1 MTQPG
6 SKLLGLILLRLKI
19 ESLFSESTLSLRTGV
34 PAAIEAAK
42 IGKTR
47 IEAICRVQ
55 QWKKVSVATVSKSRG
70 GNFLY
75 DHKEIRA

>member
-1 MTQPG
+1 MKQ
-6 SKLLGLILLRLKI
+6 L
-19 ESLFSESTLSLRTGV
+19 LFSESTLSSRTGV
-34 PAAIEAAK
+34 PAVSEAAK

-47 IEAICRVQ
+47 IKAICRVQ

-70 GNFLY
+70 GNFIY